1 MRPSS
6 FEDEDISTTRTFSEG
21 LPCSNTDE
29 QDDVRRSLMETLVAM
44 EILVAPVVVPS
55 HHSTMKNLL

>member
-1 MRPSS
+1 MRHSS
-6 FEDEDISTTRTFSEG
+6 FEDEDRSTTRTFSEG

-44 EILVAPVVVPS
+44 EILAAPVVVPS